1 MLAKALVATES
12 QMGRSG
18 TDTTV
23 TRSSLIRELEARR
36 VRITER
42 RRLMLALFKS
52 PLATWTRP
60 RCWRGPGSKIRRS
73 VASSFDVKKSPR
85 QNLFREGSRG
95 LKIDDPMG

>member
-42 RRLMLALFKS
+42 RRLIV
-52 PLATWTRP
+52 
-60 RCWRGPGSKIRRS
+60 GIIQE
-73 VASSFDVKKSPR
+73 SPR
-85 QNLFREGSRG
+85 HLDAATLLERARKQ
-95 LKIDDPMG
+95 DPTISCI